1 MGLAPMYFLRAAVV
15 LSLFFLSSYA
25 WAEKRVALVIGNSA
39 YQHAPQLTNP
49 QNDASDMVSKLTG
62 LGFVVVTG
70 HDLDLAG
77 MRRSIREFVG
87 KVEGADVA
95 LFFYAGH
102 GLQVNGANYMIPV
115 DAQLRSNNDLDFE
128 ALPIELV
135 LSAMERNAK
144 VNLVFLDACRDNPLA
159 VTLARSLGTRSMVVG
174 RGLAK
179 LDTGVGSLI
188 AFATQPGNVALD
200 GAGRNSPFTTAL
212 LKHLGTPAQSITDDL
227 IAVRRTVLQVTDG
240 KQIPW
245 DSSSLTGP
253 VVLNP
258 SPVLAPATRPPA
270 TADTDRTV
278 ELAYWNSIKDSTESN
293 FFEAYLREYP
303 NGAFGTLAKLKIAAI
318 GAREKERQAAEQETA
333 DSKRAVNLE
342 GNAGPTDVAVLGQAN
357 SRAQAS
363 GAPAANMT
371 AGELAFAAQR
381 ELARIGCL
389 SRVDGKWGDSSRKA
403 LQAYAGRKGLKL
415 TSLAPT
421 EELLNGL
428 KAIGNRVCP
437 LVCGNGLEARDNRCV
452 ELGLSAFDGT
462 WRIIRHA
469 KTDCG
474 DWRELSSTVFVS
486 HGTVSSSSGFSG
498 KISSNGAVTISHT
511 FVHKGRKGGN
521 ILTGMIKGDKG
532 TGKFRGTGA
541 GSGCSGLITMGK
553 M

>member
-1 MGLAPMYFLRAAVV
+1 MYFLRAAVV
-15 LSLFFLSSYA
+15 LSFFFLSSYA

-49 QNDASDMVSKLTG
+49 QNDASDMASKLTG

-70 HDLDLAG
+70 RDLDLAG

-87 KVEGADVA
+87 KVEGADVS

-102 GLQVNGANYMIPV
+102 GLQVNGVNYMIPV

-212 LKHLGTPAQSITDDL
+212 LKHLGTPGQSITDDL

-258 SPVLAPATRPPA
+258 SPVPDPATSPAA

-278 ELAYWNSIKDSTESN
+278 ELAYWNSIKDSTESS

-303 NGAFGTLAKLKIAAI
+303 DGAFGTLAKLKIAAI
-318 GAREKERQAAEQETA
+318 GAHEKERQAAEQETA

-342 GNAGPTDVAVLGQAN
+342 DNARPTDVAALEQTN
-357 SRAQAS
+357 SEAQVS
-363 GAPAANMT
+363 GSPAANMT
-371 AGELAFAAQR
+371 AGELAFATQR

-415 TSLAPT
+415 ASLAPT

-437 LVCGNGLEARDNRCV
+437 LVCGNGTEVRDNRCV
-452 ELGLSAFDGT
+452 EPGLSAFDGT
-462 WRIIRHA
+462 WRITRHA

-474 DWRELSSTVFVS
+474 AWRELSSTVFVS
-486 HGTVSSSSGFSG
+486 HGTVSSSFGFSG
-498 KISSNGAVTISHT
+498 KISSNGAVTITLT

-521 ILTGMIKGDKG
+521 ILTGTIKGDKG

-541 GSGCSGLITMGK
+541 GSGCSGIITMGK

>member
-1 MGLAPMYFLRAAVV
+1 MRYLYAALV

-39 YQHAPQLTNP
+39 YQNAPQLSNP
-49 QNDASDMVSKLTG
+49 QNDASDMASKLTG
-62 LGFVVVTG
+62 MGFVVVTG
-70 HDLDLAG
+70 RDLDLTG
-77 MRRSIREFVG
+77 MRQSIREFVG

-102 GLQVNGANYMIPV
+102 GLQVNGGNYIIPV

-159 VTLARSLGTRSMVVG
+159 ATLARSMGTRSVAVG

-212 LKHLGTPAQSITDDL
+212 LKHLGTPGQSITDDL
-227 IAVRRTVLQVTDG
+227 IAVRRTVLQATDG
-240 KQIPW
+240 KQVPW

-253 VVLNP
+253 VFLNP
-258 SPVLAPATRPPA
+258 SPAADTTVSSAT
-270 TADTDRTV
+270 TAATDRTV
-278 ELAYWNSIKDSTESN
+278 ELAYWNSIKDLTASS
-293 FFEAYLREYP
+293 FFEAYLKEYP
-303 NGAFGTLAKLKIAAI
+303 SGAFGTLAKLKIAAI
-318 GAREKERQAAEQETA
+318 AERERQTAEREKADAIHAATGQ
-333 DSKRAVNLE
+333 
-342 GNAGPTDVAVLGQAN
+342 NASQTDVAALDQTNLG
-357 SRAQAS
+357 AQAS
-363 GAPAANMT
+363 ASPPGTMAA
-371 AGELAFAAQR
+371 GDLAFATQR

-389 SRVDGKWGDSSRKA
+389 SQIDGKWGESSRKA
-403 LQAYAGRKGLKL
+403 LQAYADRKGLKL
-415 TSLAPT
+415 ASLAPT

-428 KAIGNRVCP
+428 KAIGNRICP
-437 LVCGNGLEARDNRCV
+437 LICGKGMEVRDNRCV
-452 ELGLSAFDGT
+452 EPGLSAYDGAWYLT
-462 WRIIRHA
+462 RYA

-474 DWRELSSTVFVS
+474 DWRELSTLLFVRN
-486 HGTVSSSSGFSG
+486 GVVSSSSGFSG
-498 KISSNGAVTISHT
+498 SISRNGSVNIATT

-521 ILTGMIKGDKG
+521 TLTGMIKGDKG
-532 TGKFRGTGA
+532 TGRFKGTGA
-541 GSGCSGLITMGK
+541 GRGCSGTIAMK
-553 M
+553 RM

>member
-1 MGLAPMYFLRAAVV
+1 MHYLRAAVV
-15 LSLFFLSSYA
+15 LSLLFLSSYA
-25 WAEKRVALVIGNSA
+25 WAEKRVALVIGNAA
-39 YQHAPQLTNP
+39 YQHAPQLANP
-49 QNDASDMVSKLTG
+49 QNDASDMASKLTG

-70 HDLDLAG
+70 RDLDLTG

-102 GLQVNGANYMIPV
+102 GLQVNGGNYMIPV

-128 ALPIELV
+128 ALPVELV

-159 VTLARSLGTRSMVVG
+159 ATLARSMGTRSVVVG

-200 GAGRNSPFTTAL
+200 GADRNSPFTTAL
-212 LKHLGTPAQSITDDL
+212 LRHLGTPGQSITDDL
-227 IAVRRTVLQVTDG
+227 IAVRRTVLKATDG
-240 KQIPW
+240 KQVPW

-258 SPVLAPATRPPA
+258 SPAAETAASPAA

-278 ELAYWNSIKDSTESN
+278 ELAYWNSIKDLTASS
-293 FFEAYLREYP
+293 FFEAYLQEYP

-318 GAREKERQAAEQETA
+318 AEREKESKPALQEKPDAQQALTG
-333 DSKRAVNLE
+333 E
-342 GNAGPTDVAVLGQAN
+342 GGASQTDVAALEPAN
-357 SRAQAS
+357 RAQAS
-363 GAPAANMT
+363 GSTAGNMP
-371 AGELAFAAQR
+371 AGELAFATQR

-389 SRVDGKWGDSSRKA
+389 ARVDGKWGDSSRKA
-403 LQAYAGRKGLKL
+403 LQAYAAHKGLKL
-415 TSLAPT
+415 ASLAPT

-428 KAIGNRVCP
+428 RAIGNRVCP
-437 LVCGNGLEARDNRCV
+437 LVCGNGMEARDNRCV
-452 ELGLSAFDGT
+452 APGLSAFDGR
-462 WRIIRHA
+462 WNLIRRA

-474 DWRELSSTVFVS
+474 DWRELSTTLYIRNGV
-486 HGTVSSSSGFSG
+486 VSSSSGFSG
-498 KISSNGAVTISHT
+498 KISSNGTVNIAHT
-511 FVHKGRKGGN
+511 FIHKGRKGGN
-521 ILTGMIKGDKG
+521 TVTGMIKGGKG
-532 TGKFRGTGA
+532 SGRFRGTGA
-541 GSGCSGLITMGK
+541 GSGCSGIISMSR